1 MGALLIDMSSRE
13 FGIQCRVVN
22 QHTTHHPCPEPSL
35 WSRPGFQF
43 PIGATLSNYLDAV
56 SQTQCGYQP
65 PKSGL
70 RDRRELH
77 SSTALP
83 LTFCELGPH
92 LQNESVVQ
100 MISKASSSPDIL
112 CLLKHP
118 RLGRTPSFTIVS
130 NYRVF
135 RAIRALDQ
143 LAG

>member
-1 MGALLIDMSSRE
+1 MSGSE
-13 FGIQCRVVN
+13 PTYN
-22 QHTTHHPCPEPSL
+22 PPSL
-35 WSRPGFQF
+35 PRTLLVVKAWL
-43 PIGATLSNYLDAV
+43 PISNWCYTLSNYLDAV

-130 NYRVF
+130 NYGVF